1 MAKFSYGEHL
11 TQAESVISG
20 KLGASANQYVD
31 GDVGHA
37 VKLTADSRWVK
48 CASGDQIEG
57 FIKSIEPF
65 TVEGYSFGGVQIGGF
80 KEVTV
85 VGPIAIGDYV
95 MAGAAG
101 ASGNPGKLLKETAV
115 TVGDATTV
123 RYHKWR
129 YVSGAVSGTATDCVG
144 VVMRVA

>member
-11 TQAESVISG
+11 TQADSIISG
-20 KLGASANQYVD
+20 KLGATAGTYYVD

-65 TVEGYSFGGVQIGGF
+65 TVENFSFGGVQIGGF

-85 VGPIAIGDYV
+85 LGPIAIGDYV
-95 MAGAAG
+95 MAGSVGTGTA
-101 ASGNPGKLLKETAV
+101 GKLLRETAV
-115 TVGDATTV
+115 TSGDATTV
-123 RYHKWR
+123 RTHRWR
-129 YVSGAVSGTATDCVG
+129 YVSGAVNAGAVDCVG
-144 VVMRVA
+144 VVMRVS